1 VHFRNGF
8 EIGPVEQACNEIVLI
23 FNNFSGDQFFQL
35 IFLDFDFLLDR
46 VFVFTFRDDN
56 DDCDQV
62 LVVVSNSKL
71 RNH

>member
-8 EIGPVEQACNEIVLI
+8 EIGPVEQACNEIVSI